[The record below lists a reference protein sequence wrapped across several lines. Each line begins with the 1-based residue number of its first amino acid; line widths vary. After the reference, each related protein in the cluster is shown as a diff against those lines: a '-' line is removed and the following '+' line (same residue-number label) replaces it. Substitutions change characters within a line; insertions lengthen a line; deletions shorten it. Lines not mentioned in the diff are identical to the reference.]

1 MMIQQTV
8 VMATASIVNNQA
20 LIRKVY
26 IPKIVFPLSNILA
39 RFVDHIIMALLLLG
53 FMAIYRVPFTWN
65 LLFVFVVLCLHFF
78 FSLGLSL
85 ISATAYIKI
94 RDVQNIIAIIFQALF
109 FATPIIYSLNILPEN
124 YRPYFLWNPFYYFV
138 QCFRY
143 PVYNASLPP
152 KQDFLIALVLTV
164 IVFFAGIIIFHKK
177 EKLFVFHL
185 S

>member
-1 MMIQQTV
+1 
-8 VMATASIVNNQA
+8 
-20 LIRKVY
+20 
-26 IPKIVFPLSNILA
+26 
-39 RFVDHIIMALLLLG
+39 MALLLLG
-53 FMAIYRVPFTWN
+53 FMVIYHVPFTWN
-65 LLFVFVVLCLHFF
+65 LLFVVVALGLHFF

-94 RDVQNIIAIIFQALF
+94 RDVQNVIAIIFQALF

-164 IVFFAGIIIFHKK
+164 IVFFVGVYIFHKK